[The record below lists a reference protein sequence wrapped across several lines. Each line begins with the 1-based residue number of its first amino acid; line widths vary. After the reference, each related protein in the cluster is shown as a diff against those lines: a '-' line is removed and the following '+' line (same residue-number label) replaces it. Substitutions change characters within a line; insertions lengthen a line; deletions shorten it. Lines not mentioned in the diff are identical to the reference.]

1 MSGARP
7 TVSVYD
13 LKGNAID
20 QLALPSVFTAPIRT
34 DIVQFVHA
42 IQLLNTRQAHAV
54 NPKAGHQTSA
64 ESWGTGRAVSRI
76 PRVPGGGTHR
86 AGQGAFGNMCRG
98 GRMFAPTHPWRK
110 WHRKS
115 NKKLRRYAIASA
127 VAASALPSIVMAK
140 GHLIPDAIEIP
151 LVVDDSLEGISKTKS
166 VVDVLKA
173 IGAYD
178 DVEKSKNSKRV
189 RSGKGKQRNGRWLVK
204 KGPLIIYG
212 QDGGIAAAVNKL
224 PGVSIRR
231 VTNLS
236 LQQLAP
242 GGHVGRFVIW
252 TKSAFEELDRVF
264 GTKTESSEL
273 KKGFK
278 VPTPCV
284 ASADMTRI
292 IRSEEVQDV
301 VRAPRKEVKVKMTR
315 CKPNPL
321 KNEAAL
327 SLLNPY
333 AADMKSKAR
342 EAAARAVKKQR
353 AAKKVD
359 KELKAANKAFRAI
372 LEKESDYQGEDYDE
386 FSKWLG
392 ITQ

>member
-13 LKGNAID
+13 LKGNAVD
-20 QLALPSVFTAPIRT
+20 QVALPSVFTAPIRT

-42 IQLLNTRQAHAV
+42 IQNLNTRQAHSV

-115 NKKLRRYAIASA
+115 NRKLRRFAIASA
-127 VAASALPSIVMAK
+127 VAASALPALVMAK
-140 GHLIPDAIEIP
+140 GHVIPDAVEIP
-151 LVVDDSLEGISKTKS
+151 LVVDDSFESINKTKT

-178 DVEKSKNSKRV
+178 DVEKSKNSKRL
-189 RSGKGKQRNGRWLVK
+189 RSGKGKQRNGRWLFK

-224 PGVSIRR
+224 SGVSTRK

-242 GGHVGRFVIW
+242 GGNVGRFVIW
-252 TKSAFEELDRVF
+252 TRSAFEELDRVF
-264 GTKTESSEL
+264 GECFKNNMMSL
-273 KKGFK
+273 GFH
-278 VPTPCV
+278 
-284 ASADMTRI
+284 
-292 IRSEEVQDV
+292 
-301 VRAPRKEVKVKMTR
+301 
-315 CKPNPL
+315 
-321 KNEAAL
+321 
-327 SLLNPY
+327 
-333 AADMKSKAR
+333 
-342 EAAARAVKKQR
+342 
-353 AAKKVD
+353 
-359 KELKAANKAFRAI
+359 
-372 LEKESDYQGEDYDE
+372 
-386 FSKWLG
+386 
-392 ITQ
+392 